1 MYVYPYT
8 PEYKS
13 FSNLSHILQTH
24 THTHTHTHI
33 LFLTLAKCVSQG
45 ENITHHSQF
54 HLLLYSILCLQLNGP
69 IHWGNRGHLGSCL
82 FQTL

>member
-1 MYVYPYT
+1 MCTHIHQNIRAFLICPT
-8 PEYKS
+8 FYK
-13 FSNLSHILQTH
+13 H
-24 THTHTHTHI
+24 THT